1 MRSVMLAVLGAL
13 GMAVA
18 APVTAAA
25 ADVAV
30 PFDAAAQ
37 AGLPRASVTFN
48 DHGKAMSCEGVW
60 LIDLVARA
68 GVPVGEA
75 VRGPA
80 LATVIIADAAD
91 GYRAVF
97 SLGEIDRKLGAVP
110 VLVADRCGGV
120 SLGEAAG
127 PLRLVV
133 PGDGRGARSVR
144 QLRTLTA
151 RQVTN

>member
-1 MRSVMLAVLGAL
+1 MRTVTLAVLAAM
-13 GMAVA
+13 GM
-18 APVTAAA
+18 AAA
-25 ADVAV
+25 APAAAGAADIAV

-48 DHGKAMSCEGVW
+48 DHGKAVPCEGVW

-80 LATVIIADAAD
+80 LTTVIIADAAD

-97 SLGEIDRKLGAVP
+97 SLGEIDRKLGAAP

-144 QLRTLTA
+144 QLRRVTA

>member
-1 MRSVMLAVLGAL
+1 MRSVTLVVLAAM
-13 GMAVA
+13 GMAAA
-18 APVTAAA
+18 APVTAGA
-25 ADVAV
+25 ADIAV

-48 DHGKAMSCEGVW
+48 DHGKAVQCEGVW

-133 PGDGRGARSVR
+133 PGDGRAARSVR
-144 QLRTLTA
+144 QLRRVTA